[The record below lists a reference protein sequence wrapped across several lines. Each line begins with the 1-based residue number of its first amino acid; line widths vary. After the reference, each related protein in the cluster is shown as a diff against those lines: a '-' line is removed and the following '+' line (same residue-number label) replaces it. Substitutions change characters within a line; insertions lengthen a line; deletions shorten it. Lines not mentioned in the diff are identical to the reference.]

1 MGPSV
6 LPDETAKKAAKE
18 TCLLTPGV
26 YALHPLHSCL
36 RITCCKLLINKV
48 ISYVGMQ
55 GNTDFDSGIK
65 GLIRLENKVGRWLIE
80 TEEQTVTGNY
90 P

>member
-1 MGPSV
+1 
-6 LPDETAKKAAKE
+6 
-18 TCLLTPGV
+18 
-26 YALHPLHSCL
+26 
-36 RITCCKLLINKV
+36 
-48 ISYVGMQ
+48 MQ